1 MRGTARLLPYGL
13 RPMLHGINTFHE
25 IFETLVELSPD
36 FWFHGSKIRISSE
49 FLDLWLSFTER

>member
-36 FWFHGSKIRISSE
+36 FWLQNSDIQ
-49 FLDLWLSFTER
+49 